1 LGTQLRR
8 EFFPEVDAGAF
19 EIYVRGSTG
28 TRIEV
33 TEEKIAKV
41 ENFVRET
48 IEKDL
53 QLIISE
59 LGVTADWSAAY
70 TPNSGPMD
78 AVVKVQLESERQRS
92 AQEYVDLLRAGFA
105 KNPEFSSLEFAFDAG
120 GMIRGA
126 MNEGKSTPINVRIRA
141 KNPTVAHNMRRTFNA
156 QSRTSTA
163 SWIVGSCSGLIILN
177 TSSML
182 IAPRPQTLAW
192 ISPTS

>member
-1 LGTQLRR
+1 MRRRLLTVLLRVRAAGGVVVTLLGTRLRR

-19 EIYVRGSTG
+19 EIYVRGTTG

-48 IEKDL
+48 IQDDL

-78 AVVKVQLESERQRS
+78 AVVKVQLESER
-92 AQEYVDLLRAGFA
+92 AALRAG
-105 KNPEFSSLEFAFDAG
+105 
-120 GMIRGA
+120 IRRSASRGLCQ
-126 MNEGKSTPINVRIRA
+126 EPGVLVVGICL
-141 KNPTVAHNMRRTFNA
+141 RRG
-156 QSRTSTA
+156 
-163 SWIVGSCSGLIILN
+163 WDD
-177 TSSML
+177 
-182 IAPRPQTLAW
+182 PRRHERRKVDTH
-192 ISPTS
+192 